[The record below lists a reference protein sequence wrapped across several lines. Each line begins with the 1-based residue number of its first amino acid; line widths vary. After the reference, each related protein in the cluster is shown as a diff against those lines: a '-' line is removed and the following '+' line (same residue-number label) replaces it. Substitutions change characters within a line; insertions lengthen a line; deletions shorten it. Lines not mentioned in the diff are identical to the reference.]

1 MIFLSYD
8 FALNDSAKNLLIWIE
23 ITKSLSQTNTAMFR
37 RLSNIFRGFLGLF
50 VSGLEKRN
58 PEALL
63 ELEKENLR
71 KQIAQFNQGLSAHAG
86 LCEKLISQVKRQE
99 AEEQDLKAKAAAN
112 LRAGNQRLAGEIAL
126 ELQRVRR
133 ELADNRAQLGDAEK
147 TYKELVLSRDIAIK
161 TARSKIESL
170 RKDLDSMKMNKALA
184 EMNEMASG
192 MLTTIG
198 GSGDTL
204 DRLHQ
209 MVEEENTKAAGRARV
224 ARDSIDT
231 TRFQEKAAERE
242 ALEDIALAD
251 LAAEL
256 GMAVPSNAPP
266 ATTEVRKEMTPE

>member
-1 MIFLSYD
+1 MFKRI
-8 FALNDSAKNLLIWIE
+8 ANL
-23 ITKSLSQTNTAMFR
+23 
-37 RLSNIFRGFLGLF
+37 FRGFIGLF

-71 KQIAQFNQGLSAHAG
+71 TQIAQFNQGLAAHAG

-99 AEEQDLKAKAAAN
+99 RDEQDLRARAAAN

-126 ELQRVRR
+126 QLQSLRK
-133 ELADNRAQLGDAEK
+133 ELADNRSQLGDAEK
-147 TYKELVLSRDIAIK
+147 TYKELVAARDSAIK
-161 TARSKIESL
+161 TAREKIESL
-170 RKDLDSMKMNKALA
+170 RRDLDGLKMQKALA

-192 MLTTIG
+192 MLSSIG

-204 DRLHQ
+204 SRLHE
-209 MVEEENTKAAGRARV
+209 MVEEEKTHAAGRARV

-231 TRFQEKAAERE
+231 TQFQAKQAERE
-242 ALEDIALAD
+242 ALEDLALAD

-256 GMAVPSNAPP
+256 GMATPTPSTPAAASAPVEKQM
-266 ATTEVRKEMTPE
+266 APEQQQL